1 MLVYEVKRILDD
13 LLDIVENPSDVFNS
27 SLKLL
32 RRVQVGVWRNT
43 DQNHTLGPGAY
54 LATILLL

>member
-27 SLKLL
+27 SFKLL
-32 RRVQVGVWRNT
+32 RRVQVGVRRNT
-43 DQNHTLGPGAY
+43 DQNHALGLGAY
-54 LATILLL
+54 LAIILLL